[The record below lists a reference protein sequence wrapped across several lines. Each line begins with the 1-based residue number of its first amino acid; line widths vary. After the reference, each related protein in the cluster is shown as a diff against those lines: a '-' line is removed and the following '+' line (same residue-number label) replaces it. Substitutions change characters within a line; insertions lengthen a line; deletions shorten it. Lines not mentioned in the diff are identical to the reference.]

1 VAERPVAGLGQC
13 GRLAVAG
20 GGDGGGEIGQLIVG
34 EIPQSAGGR
43 SAQLV
48 CQGGEGIH
56 GRVVSATVPMR
67 ALVSSPEPPYVEL
80 AEVADPEPRSDHAV
94 VSVQAIS
101 LNRGE
106 VRRLE
111 RMEAGTVSGWD
122 LAGTVSWPATDGS
135 GPKAGARVVGLK
147 DVGAWA
153 EQVAVPAEYLAEL
166 PAAVSFEQA
175 ATLPVAGLTALRA
188 LEIGGYVVGKRVL
201 ITGASGGV
209 GRFAIQLAKLAG
221 AHVTAIARRTEGLTE
236 LGADEIL
243 PELSH
248 DGDTFDV
255 ILDAIG
261 GPVLGAAL
269 QRVAPR
275 GTVISFAATVTE
287 PVSYPTRELFSRA
300 PGAQLHGFYLFDDVA
315 HTRSCGRDLRR
326 LADLVAADR
335 LDCQIDLTTSWTEAA
350 GAIQALLDR
359 RVAGKAVLTLD

>member
-1 VAERPVAGLGQC
+1 
-13 GRLAVAG
+13 
-20 GGDGGGEIGQLIVG
+20 
-34 EIPQSAGGR
+34 
-43 SAQLV
+43 
-48 CQGGEGIH
+48 
-56 GRVVSATVPMR
+56 MR
-67 ALVSSPEPPYVEL
+67 ALVSHPDRPYLEL
-80 AEVADPEPRSDHAV
+80 AEVTEPEPRSDHAV
-94 VSVQAIS
+94 VSVKAIS

-111 RMEAGTVSGWD
+111 RMAAGTIAGWD

-153 EQVAVPAEYLAEL
+153 EQVAVPTEALAEL
-166 PAAVSFEQA
+166 PKGISFEQA
-175 ATLPVAGLTALRA
+175 ATLPVAGLTALRS

-221 AHVTAIARRTEGLTE
+221 AQVTAIARRTDGLAE
-236 LGADEIL
+236 LGADEVL
-243 PELSH
+243 PELSS

-275 GTVISFAATVTE
+275 GSVISFAATVTE

-300 PGAQLHGFYLFDDVA
+300 PGAQLHGLYIFDELA
-315 HTRSCGRDLRR
+315 HTRTAAPDLRR

-350 GAIQALLDR
+350 GAVQALLDR
-359 RVAGKAVLTLD
+359 RVAGKAVLTVD